1 MSIDRVPPVSAS
13 AAEVGQQA
21 AAPAAK
27 AAAGRRLPAY
37 RGPAVTWHLSGRAE
51 PQAPVQEI
59 LISGPSFT
67 IGRRPENS
75 LCLANG
81 TVSGSHAEL
90 ICRENRLFIK
100 DLNSTNGT
108 FVNGRRIQDPEVLC
122 DGDRLQIGTAVFVA
136 SQHCDPIWGATVAA
150 NVAHNAMAYVQFE
163 KLLGDPAVIPFFQPI
178 VRLDDLQC
186 LGYEVL
192 ARSQLAGLE
201 MPSAM
206 FRVASE
212 LSSEVALSCL
222 LRREGLRHGRALGA
236 EAPLYLNTHPTE
248 IGMPGLPEA
257 LRTLRDEFPD
267 ARVVLEIHEAAVT
280 SPQVLSSLREHLQ
293 DLKIRLAYDDFG
305 AGQARLLELADV
317 PPDVIKFDLQMIHG
331 LPDATPEKRQMV
343 ASLVQM
349 VRSLGVVPLAEG
361 VETLEEAT
369 VCQELGFE
377 LAQGYFFGY
386 PAPVGTWLPAPA
398 C

>member
-1 MSIDRVPPVSAS
+1 V
-13 AAEVGQQA
+13 
-21 AAPAAK
+21 
-27 AAAGRRLPAY
+27 
-37 RGPAVTWHLSGRAE
+37 E
-51 PQAPVQEI
+51 PQSPVQDVVV
-59 LISGPSFT
+59 SGPSFT

-75 LCLANG
+75 LCLANT

-90 ICRENRLFIK
+90 ISRENRLYVK
-100 DLNSTNGT
+100 DLDSTNGT
-108 FVNGRRIQDPEVLC
+108 FVNGRRIQDVEVLC
-122 DGDRLQIGTAVFVA
+122 DGDLLQIGTAVFVA
-136 SQHCDPIWGATVAA
+136 SQHRDAVWGATVAA
-150 NVAHNAMAYVQFE
+150 NVANNAMAYVQFE

-192 ARSQLAGLE
+192 ARSQLVGLE
-201 MPSAM
+201 MPSMM

-222 LRREGLRHGRALGA
+222 LRREGMRHGRALGA
-236 EAPLYLNTHPTE
+236 ETPMYLNTHPSE
-248 IGMPGLPEA
+248 IGMPGLADA
-257 LRTLRDEFPD
+257 LRTLRNEFPD
-267 ARVVLEIHEAAVT
+267 SHIVLEIHEAAVT
-280 SPQVLSSLREHLQ
+280 SPRVLSSLRGHLQ
-293 DLKIRLAYDDFG
+293 ELDMRLAYDDFG

-343 ASLVQM
+343 ASLVQI

-386 PAPVGTWLPAPA
+386 PAPVATWLPPTPSPTGRGPER
-398 C
+398 

>member
-1 MSIDRVPPVSAS
+1 MSIDKAS
-13 AAEVGQQA
+13 PALVRAAEVGQPS

-27 AAAGRRLPAY
+27 EAAGHRVSAY
-37 RGPAVTWHLSGRAE
+37 RGPAATWHLSGRAE
-51 PQAPVQEI
+51 PQAPVQDI
-59 LISGPSFT
+59 VISGPSFT

-75 LCLANG
+75 LCLANS

-90 ICRENRLFIK
+90 ICRENRLFVK

-108 FVNGRRIQDPEVLC
+108 FVNGRRIQDLEMLC

-136 SQHCDPIWGATVAA
+136 GQHREPLWGATVAA

-192 ARSQLAGLE
+192 ARSELAGLE
-201 MPSAM
+201 MPSMM
-206 FRVASE
+206 FQVASE

-222 LRREGLRHGRALGA
+222 LRREGLRCGRVLGA
-236 EAPLYLNTHPTE
+236 QTPLYLNTHPSE
-248 IGMPGLPEA
+248 IGMPGLFDA
-257 LRTLRDEFPD
+257 LRVLRDEFPD
-267 ARVVLEIHEAAVT
+267 SNIVLEIHEAAVT
-280 SPQVLSSLREHLQ
+280 SPQTLSSLHEHLQ
-293 DLKIRLAYDDFG
+293 HLEMRLAYDDFG

-331 LPDATPEKRQMV
+331 LPDATPEKRQMI

-349 VRSLGVVPLAEG
+349 VRSLGVMPLAEG

-386 PAPVGTWLPAPA
+386 PAPVGTWLPPPTG
-398 C
+398 

>member
-1 MSIDRVPPVSAS
+1 M
-13 AAEVGQQA
+13 
-21 AAPAAK
+21 
-27 AAAGRRLPAY
+27 
-37 RGPAVTWHLSGRAE
+37 
-51 PQAPVQEI
+51 
-59 LISGPSFT
+59 
-67 IGRRPENS
+67 
-75 LCLANG
+75 
-81 TVSGSHAEL
+81 
-90 ICRENRLFIK
+90 
-100 DLNSTNGT
+100 
-108 FVNGRRIQDPEVLC
+108 
-122 DGDRLQIGTAVFVA
+122 
-136 SQHCDPIWGATVAA
+136 
-150 NVAHNAMAYVQFE
+150 
-163 KLLGDPAVIPFFQPI
+163 
-178 VRLDDLQC
+178 
-186 LGYEVL
+186 
-192 ARSQLAGLE
+192 
-201 MPSAM
+201 
-206 FRVASE
+206 
-212 LSSEVALSCL
+212 ALSCL

>member
-1 MSIDRVPPVSAS
+1 MLSAH
-13 AAEVGQQA
+13 AAESGQQA
-21 AAPAAK
+21 AVPAASEP
-27 AAAGRRLPAY
+27 AGRRAASHA
-37 RGPAVTWHLSGRAE
+37 GPAATWHLSGRPE
-51 PQAPVQEI
+51 PQAPVQDVVV
-59 LISGPSFT
+59 SAASFT
-67 IGRRPENS
+67 VGRRPENS
-75 LCLANG
+75 LCLANA

-90 ICRENRLFIK
+90 ICRENRLYVK
-100 DLNSTNGT
+100 DLGSTNGT
-108 FVNGRRIQDPEVLC
+108 FINGRRIQDLELVC

-136 SQHCDPIWGATVAA
+136 SQHREQLWGATVAA

-163 KLLGDPAVIPFFQPI
+163 KLLSDPAVIPFFQPI

-192 ARSQLAGLE
+192 ARSELAGLE
-201 MPSAM
+201 TPSMM

-212 LSSEVALSCL
+212 LSSEIALSCL
-222 LRREGLRHGRALGA
+222 LRREGLRHGRALGTQT
-236 EAPLYLNTHPTE
+236 PLYLNTHPTE
-248 IGMPGLPEA
+248 IGMPGLVDA
-257 LRTLRDEFPD
+257 LRSLRNEFPD
-267 ARVVLEIHEAAVT
+267 SHIVLEIHEAAVT
-280 SPQVLSSLREHLQ
+280 SPKVLSSLREHLQ
-293 DLKIRLAYDDFG
+293 ELQMRLAYDDFG

-331 LPDATPEKRQMV
+331 LPDATAEKRQMV

-386 PAPVGTWLPAPA
+386 PAAVGMWLPPSPSPGE
-398 C
+398 

>member
-1 MSIDRVPPVSAS
+1 MSIDGLQQVPAS
-13 AAEVGQQA
+13 AVEVGGQPP
-21 AAPAAK
+21 APAAK
-27 AAAGRRLPAY
+27 ETAGHRVSAF
-37 RGPAVTWHLSGRAE
+37 RGPAPTWHLSGRAE
-51 PQAPVQEI
+51 PQAPVQDI
-59 LISGPSFT
+59 VLSGPSFT

-75 LCLANG
+75 LCLANA
-81 TVSGSHAEL
+81 TVSGCHAEL
-90 ICRENRLFIK
+90 VCRENRLYVK
-100 DLNSTNGT
+100 DLSSTNGT
-108 FVNGRRIQDPEVLC
+108 FVNGRRIQDLELLC

-136 SQHCDPIWGATVAA
+136 AQHREPVWGATVAA

-163 KLLGDPAVIPFFQPI
+163 KLLSDPAVIPYFQPI

-192 ARSQLAGLE
+192 ARSELAGLE
-201 MPSAM
+201 MPSMM

-222 LRREGLRHGRALGA
+222 LRREGLRHGRVLGPA
-236 EAPLYLNTHPTE
+236 TPLYLNTHPTE
-248 IGMPGLPEA
+248 VGMPGLSDA
-257 LRTLRDEFPD
+257 LGALRDEFPD
-267 ARVVLEIHEAAVT
+267 SYIVLEIHEAAVT
-280 SPQVLSSLREHLQ
+280 SPQALSSLREHLQ
-293 DLKIRLAYDDFG
+293 RLKIRLAYDDFG

-331 LPDATPEKRQMV
+331 LPDATAEKRQMV

-386 PAPVGTWLPAPA
+386 PAPVGTWLPPA
-398 C
+398 G

>member
-1 MSIDRVPPVSAS
+1 MSIDGIPPVSAN
-13 AAEVGQQA
+13 AAEVCRQSP
-21 AAPAAK
+21 APAAQEP
-27 AAAGRRLPAY
+27 AGRRLSPC

-51 PQAPVQEI
+51 PQAPVQDV
-59 LISGPSFT
+59 LVAGPSFT

-75 LCLANG
+75 LCLANT
-81 TVSGSHAEL
+81 TVSGGHAEL
-90 ICRENRLFIK
+90 ICREN
-100 DLNSTNGT
+100 LNSTNGT
-108 FVNGRRIQDPEVLC
+108 FVNGRRIQDLEVLC

-136 SQHCDPIWGATVAA
+136 SQHRDPIWGATVAA

-163 KLLGDPAVIPFFQPI
+163 KLLSDPAVIPFFQPI

-192 ARSQLAGLE
+192 ARSELVGLE
-201 MPSAM
+201 MPSMM
-206 FRVASE
+206 FQVASE

-236 EAPLYLNTHPTE
+236 ETPIYLNTHPTE
-248 IGMPGLPEA
+248 IGMPGLLDA
-257 LRTLRDEFPD
+257 LRALRGEFPD
-267 ARVVLEIHEAAVT
+267 SQIVLEIHEAAVT
-280 SPQVLSSLREHLQ
+280 SPQVLSNLREHLQ
-293 DLKIRLAYDDFG
+293 ELNMRLAYDDFG

-317 PPDVIKFDLQMIHG
+317 PPDVIKFDLQMVHG

-386 PAPVGTWLPAPA
+386 PAPVATWLPAPA
-398 C
+398 H

>member
-1 MSIDRVPPVSAS
+1 MSIDGITPVSAS
-13 AAEVGQQA
+13 AAEVCQPSPLPA
-21 AAPAAK
+21 AAPT
-27 AAAGRRLPAY
+27 AGRRVSPY

-51 PQAPVQEI
+51 PQAPVQDV
-59 LISGPSFT
+59 LVSGPSFT
-67 IGRRPENS
+67 IGRRAENS
-75 LCLANG
+75 LCLANT

-90 ICRENRLFIK
+90 ICRENRLYVK

-108 FVNGRRIQDPEVLC
+108 FVNGRRINDLEVLC

-136 SQHCDPIWGATVAA
+136 SQHREPIWGATVAA

-201 MPSAM
+201 MPSMM

-236 EAPLYLNTHPTE
+236 QTPLYLNTHPTE
-248 IGMPGLPEA
+248 IGMPGLLDA
-257 LRTLRDEFPD
+257 LRALRDEFPD
-267 ARVVLEIHEAAVT
+267 SCIVLEIHEAAVT
-280 SPQVLSSLREHLQ
+280 SPQTLSNLREQLQ
-293 DLKIRLAYDDFG
+293 RLEIRLAYDDFG

-331 LPDATPEKRQMV
+331 LPEATPEKRQMV

-386 PAPVGTWLPAPA
+386 PSPVGAWLPPQAH
-398 C
+398 